1 MFICSYAVRAC
12 MDFPD
17 MHIISLACHVPLL
30 LTSTLCSIM
39 PAPYLCLQSPKTVQK
54 IPLPLQTP
62 ARARAHTHIYITY
75 TYIHVRASAVH
86 MYMCTVGKVRTR
98 RRGVLMRLMMTPRG
112 ASSSRPAFFCA
123 EELGQY
129 TALISLILGWKLEQ
143 GRTGLVL
150 SSVCRDGIGSDGDQL
165 VPTPSQAVGWLV
177 GWLVIK
183 LESMHAAARTY
194 YSHGWGWMVLICAER
209 KVMC

>member
-1 MFICSYAVRAC
+1 
-12 MDFPD
+12 
-17 MHIISLACHVPLL
+17 
-30 LTSTLCSIM
+30 
-39 PAPYLCLQSPKTVQK
+39 
-54 IPLPLQTP
+54 
-62 ARARAHTHIYITY
+62 
-75 TYIHVRASAVH
+75 
-86 MYMCTVGKVRTR
+86 
-98 RRGVLMRLMMTPRG
+98 MTPRG

-177 GWLVIK
+177 GDKARKHACSSSYLLLSWLGMDGADLCREK
-183 LESMHAAARTY
+183 SN
-194 YSHGWGWMVLICAER
+194 VLIGG
-209 KVMC
+209 